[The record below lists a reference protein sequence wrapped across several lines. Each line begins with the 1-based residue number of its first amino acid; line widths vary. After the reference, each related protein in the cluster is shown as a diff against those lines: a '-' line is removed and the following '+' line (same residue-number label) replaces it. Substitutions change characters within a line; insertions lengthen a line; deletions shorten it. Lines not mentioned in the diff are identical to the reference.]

1 MFKKITK
8 SLAVLLLIVVIGI
21 FVSLI
26 IMSWPAIEKFGIG
39 FIWGSS
45 WNPVT
50 ENFGALTA
58 ILGTI
63 ITSFVAIVIAVPLSF
78 CIAVFLTQIA
88 PKKVSAVFSQVIE
101 LMAAVPSIIYGMWG
115 LFVFAPIMAQYVQ
128 PFLINTFQ
136 NVPVLNFIFGGF
148 PMGIGVFTAGV
159 ILAMMIIPLISSV
172 IRDVVNTSPAVLKEA
187 SYSTGSTRFEYV
199 FKVLLPY
206 CKNGILGAVI
216 LGLGRAL
223 GETMAVTFVIGN
235 SHGFFKGLFMPGTT
249 ISATIANE
257 FTEALGKIY
266 PAALIELGLVLFVI
280 TFIVLCIS
288 RYLLKKRSDA

>member
-8 SLAVLLLIVVIGI
+8 SLAVLLLIVVIAI
-21 FVSLI
+21 LVSLI
-26 IMSWPAIEKFGIG
+26 IMSWPAIEKFGIS
-39 FIWGSS
+39 FLWESS

-78 CIAVFLTQIA
+78 CIAIFLTQIA

-115 LFVFAPIMAQYVQ
+115 LFIFAPIMAQYVQ

-172 IRDVVNTSPAVLKEA
+172 IRDVVNTSPTVLKEA

-235 SHGFFKGLFMPGTT
+235 SHGFFQGLFMPGTT

-257 FTEALGKIY
+257 FTEALGKIN
-266 PAALIELGLVLFVI
+266 PAALIELGLVLFII

-288 RYLLKKRSDA
+288 RYLLKKGSNV